1 MVAII
6 ETDRLHLRPLSTADA
21 PNLFRMRSDKETMR
35 FWDWPPAKD
44 PRDVFEIVAAQ
55 IDDMEQGRSI
65 YWAVCLDDQTI
76 GCCDLSEIDHHH
88 GRAEIGYIFARN
100 SWGQGYAQEAMK
112 AVAGYAFGPLAL
124 ERLYARIHARNEAS
138 RRLLTRLGFSYEG
151 TLRGHV
157 LRDGARRDCQIYG
170 LLRGDTVAPR

>member
-1 MVAII
+1 MAANI
-6 ETDRLHLRPLSTADA
+6 ETCRLHLRPLSTADA
-21 PNLFRMRSDKETMR
+21 PSIFHMRSDPETMR

-44 PRDVFEIVAAQ
+44 PRAVFGTVAAQ
-55 IDDMEQGRSI
+55 IDDMERGRAI
-65 YWAVCLDDQTI
+65 YWAVCLDEQTI
-76 GCCDLSEIDHHH
+76 GCCDLSEIDARHA
-88 GRAEIGYIFARN
+88 RAEVGYIFARGA
-100 SWGQGYAQEAMK
+100 WGQGYALEAMK

-157 LRDGARRDCQIYG
+157 MRDGARRDCQIYG
-170 LLRGDTVAPR
+170 MLRGDMLAAR

>member
-6 ETDRLHLRPLSTADA
+6 ETERLHLRPLIAADA
-21 PNLFRMRSDKETMR
+21 PAIFRIRSDSETMR

-44 PRDVFEIVAAQ
+44 PRDVFETVAAQ
-55 IDDMEQGRSI
+55 IGDMEQGRSI
-65 YWAVCLDDQTI
+65 YWAVCVEDQAV
-76 GCCDLSEIDHHH
+76 GCCDLSDIDHNHA
-88 GRAEIGYIFARN
+88 RAEIGYIFAR
-100 SWGQGYAQEAMK
+100 SCWGQGFAQEAMR
-112 AVAGYAFGPLAL
+112 AIVGYAFGPLELA
-124 ERLYARIHARNEAS
+124 RLYARMHSRNEAS

-170 LLRGDTVAPR
+170 LLRGDALPVR